1 MIFKF
6 TKIKC
11 VIVISGN
18 KLKQYWPGKWKSVLK
33 DSSRDNS
40 ETK

>member
-1 MIFKF
+1 MVF
-6 TKIKC
+6 
-11 VIVISGN
+11 SGN
-18 KLKQYWPGKWKSVLK
+18 NLIQYCPGKWKSVLK